1 MRSFFESRV
10 PCRRV
15 LWAVA
20 LLVGAAA
27 CERGTSSRRA
37 DEKPPEAP
45 GGVLT
50 VGGSPT
56 VAAPVAPD
64 SIPRGVREAL
74 AAQAPDFQPW
84 SVDNYRPAGVG
95 EDSAGTSGGQVRS
108 VVHAH
113 FRGPGAE
120 DYVLVGYD
128 RRLHSLRIVAVLAD
142 TGTGFTVISVSE
154 GPERPDS
161 VAGQADRYL
170 AVDTTAVAGACDLLV
185 IPVLGNAAFVTER
198 YTWVGDRAAFLLVS
212 PN

>member
-1 MRSFFESRV
+1 M
-10 PCRRV
+10 
-15 LWAVA
+15 
-20 LLVGAAA
+20 
-27 CERGTSSRRA
+27 
-37 DEKPPEAP
+37 
-45 GGVLT
+45 
-50 VGGSPT
+50 
-56 VAAPVAPD
+56 
-64 SIPRGVREAL
+64 
-74 AAQAPDFQPW
+74 
-84 SVDNYRPAGVG
+84 
-95 EDSAGTSGGQVRS
+95 
-108 VVHAH
+108 
-113 FRGPGAE
+113 
-120 DYVLVGYD
+120 GYD